1 MMSMQQQEQEEEQQQ
16 EQQTAKAIYDDDVKT
31 DQVRKNETIAVLG
44 YGIQGRA
51 QASNLSDSGFKVIV
65 GLRKGGK
72 SWDLAKSD
80 GHNVMEVAEAAQ
92 KADIIHML
100 VPDMVQGEVYNEI
113 APYVTKGKALGFSHG
128 AAVHWGWIKPPPDV
142 DVFMVAPK
150 APGQRVREVY
160 LQGFGTPSVVA
171 VHQDATGR
179 AWDRTLEFSKGIGS
193 TRAGVIKTTFK
204 EETES
209 DWFGEQVDL
218 CGGAD
223 RLVRNAFEVL
233 VENGYQ
239 PEIAYFECLH
249 ELKLIVDLIQRYG
262 ISGMYRGV
270 SETARFGGLTVGG
283 DVINSETKDRM
294 RQALR
299 DIQSGAFAERWVN
312 AYRNEKARAFE
323 KYMDELEAH
332 PIEQV
337 GRRLRHMMWPEDS
350 LQSTSGVSSWS
361 KLQKGASARAYR
373 SGIKAKSKSQK
384 ANVRTSRNNK
394 KAASAKNQ
402 KNKKKNKKQPARSRR

>member
-1 MMSMQQQEQEEEQQQ
+1 MGNEGLLKCEKNNMMSQE
-16 EQQTAKAIYDDDVKT
+16 QTAKAIYDGDVKT
-31 DQVRKNETIAVLG
+31 DQVRRNEIIAVLG

-65 GLRKGGK
+65 GLRKDGK

-100 VPDMVQGEVYNEI
+100 VPDMVQGLVYNEI
-113 APYVTKGKALGFSHG
+113 APYMTKGKALGFSHG
-128 AAVHWGWIKPPPDV
+128 AAIHWGWIKPPSDV

-150 APGQRVREVY
+150 APGQRVREVF

-262 ISGMYRGV
+262 IAGMYRGV

-283 DVINSETKDRM
+283 DVINNETKDRM

-312 AYRNEKARAFE
+312 AYQNEKARAFE

-350 LQSTSGVSSWS
+350 LQSGSGNTSWS
-361 KLQKGASARAYR
+361 KLQKGMQFS
-373 SGIKAKSKSQK
+373 SKTK
-384 ANVRTSRNNK
+384 GTSRSSRVTK
-394 KAASAKNQ
+394 Q
-402 KNKKKNKKQPARSRR
+402 QTRINKKKKISVSKKQKGKSKRH

>member
-1 MMSMQQQEQEEEQQQ
+1 MNSSNNLE
-16 EQQTAKAIYDDDVKT
+16 AADKAVAYYEKDVT
-31 DQVRKNETIAVLG
+31 TNDVQRKEIIAVLG

-51 QASNLSDSGFKVIV
+51 QSSNLSDSGFKVLV
-65 GLRKGGK
+65 GLRRGGK
-72 SWDLAKSD
+72 SWDLATAD
-80 GHNVMEVAEAAQ
+80 GHKVMEVIDAA
-92 KADIIHML
+92 KVANIIHVL
-100 VPDMVQGEVYNEI
+100 VPDMVQGEVYKEI
-113 APYVTKGKALGFSHG
+113 EPYLTSGKALGFSHG
-128 AAVHWGWIKPPPDV
+128 AAIHWGWVKPPPDI

-150 APGQRVREVY
+150 APGQQVREVY

-179 AWDRTLEFSKGIGS
+179 AWQRTLEFAKGIGS

-270 SETARFGGLTVGG
+270 SETARYGGLTVGG
-283 DVINSETKDRM
+283 NVINHETKDRM
-294 RQALR
+294 RDALK
-299 DIQSGAFAERWVN
+299 DIQSGAFAERWVT
-312 AYRNEKARAFE
+312 AYREEKARAFE
-323 KYMDELEAH
+323 KYMDELDSH
-332 PIEQV
+332 PIEVV
-337 GRRLRHMMWPEDS
+337 GRRLRQMMWPDEAGRGAKS
-350 LQSTSGVSSWS
+350 PSWS
-361 KLQKGASARAYR
+361 KLATASSSKTKRA
-373 SGIKAKSKSQK
+373 STPAKRKT
-384 ANVRTSRNNK
+384 NRTKTKRNTGK
-394 KAASAKNQ
+394 
-402 KNKKKNKKQPARSRR
+402 RR